1 MSPILDSNRV
11 YAGVDFSAGKGAVTV
26 ALLTARL
33 DVRSVKQ
40 LTVEKAAEELASCA
54 EITAAVGGPLRPRR
68 IEPAESVPAGQAAAK
83 GKPKRARAA
92 DAELGRRGIP
102 VRRVPPPDGAAP
114 VWMRTAFRLA
124 GDAAARGFLEG
135 KAALGSPRVLLET
148 HPAAC
153 AAALLGRLPFGRNTL
168 EGRIQRQL
176 ALLRERVALPDPMD
190 ALEELT
196 AHHILSGCLALNGI
210 RRPDELDA
218 LLAAFAAW
226 RASSAPDAVSW
237 VGDDADGWICLPK
250 KDLLGKYAK

>member
-1 MSPILDSNRV
+1 MSPIQDSNRV

-33 DVRSVKQ
+33 DVRSLKR
-40 LTVEKAAEELASCA
+40 LTSEEAAEALASCA

-68 IEPAESVPAGQAAAK
+68 IEPAESVPAGPAPSK

-92 DAELGRRGIP
+92 DAELARRGIS
-102 VRRVPPPDGAAP
+102 VRRVPPPDGATP

-135 KAALGSPRVLLET
+135 RAAPGSPRVLLET
-148 HPAAC
+148 NPAAC
-153 AAALLGRLPFGRNTL
+153 AAVLLGRLPFGRNTL

-196 AHHILSGCLALNGI
+196 AHHILSGFLALDGI

-218 LLAAFAAW
+218 LLAAFTAW
-226 RASSAPDAVSW
+226 RAASAPDAAAW
-237 VGDDADGWICLPK
+237 LGDDADGWICLPK
-250 KDLLGKYAK
+250 KELLEKYTK